1 MRKNVPQLGIKIK
14 DCWKVFC
21 PQKCCN
27 FVSHPFLGN
36 IIPDSEEGTVS
47 VTTPGTEY
55 GTVVYNGEELNA
67 SKFFNFYLK
76 DVIKEKLQKGK
87 NGKSSYDGHK
97 IKVNNPTWQYFIGR
111 K

>member
-27 FVSHPFLGN
+27 FVSYPFLGN

-47 VTTPGTEY
+47 VTTHGTEY

-67 SKFFNFYLK
+67 SKFFNFYLE

-87 NGKSSYDGHK
+87 
-97 IKVNNPTWQYFIGR
+97 R
-111 K
+111 